1 MTLRDKKK
9 TGRNLLVL
17 SLMLACAF
25 STIPPVHAAT
35 AGDSDELRFPIKA
48 YQVNGNSLLK
58 ADVIDRLLQPY
69 TGSARSFSDIEAAR
83 EALQHAYQTAGYSAV
98 AVTLPEQTLQ
108 GGIVNLT
115 VVEAHLA
122 TIYIANGRHYD
133 RANVLNS
140 LPALVVGQVPNMHR
154 VDEELTLANDNPGKT
169 TAVVLRKGVEPN
181 TINASVQVQDSKPWR
196 TFFTLDNS
204 GNAQTGKFRLGL
216 GYQYANVA
224 NRDQVLTLQYL
235 TSPDHLSS
243 VSAYG
248 AGYHIPLYSLGDSL
262 DLFAGYAN
270 INAGTV
276 AQLFSV
282 SGKGSIFGLRYN
294 QHLSDTARY
303 KQQLIYGIDYR
314 AYRNDI
320 SFVGTP
326 IGHDV
331 TVHPLSLAYSGRY
344 SATQG
349 ECNFA
354 LTALQ
359 NIAGGAHGNRADFA
373 LARTGAS
380 ADYRL
385 LRLTTD
391 CRRAIGAA
399 WQIRLKSSGQYT
411 SQPLVPGE
419 QFGLGGLHSVRGF
432 DERQFAGD
440 KGLQV
445 SLELYSP
452 DVSHV
457 VSLNNASLRGLVF
470 YDAGFVSLNDAQ
482 AGDIAH
488 TNISSAGFGL
498 RVGVAKRLSLELD
511 YAHILRAG
519 NSSLSDHNRVQ
530 GSLTL
535 VF

>member
-1 MTLRDKKK
+1 MALRDKKK
-9 TGRNLLVL
+9 IGRNLLVL
-17 SLMLACAF
+17 SLMFAGA
-25 STIPPVHAAT
+25 SQTIPSVHAAT
-35 AGDSDELRFPIKA
+35 AGDTDELRFPIKT
-48 YQVNGNSLLK
+48 YRVSGNSLLK

-69 TGSARSFSDIEAAR
+69 TGNARSFSDIEAAR
-83 EALQHAYQTAGYSAV
+83 EALQHAYQVAGYSAV
-98 AVTLPEQTLQ
+98 AVTLPEQTMQ
-108 GGIVNLT
+108 GGIVNFT

-122 TIYIANGRHYD
+122 AISIANNHHYD

-140 LPALVVGQVPNMHR
+140 LPALAMGQVPNMHR
-154 VDEELTLANDNPGKT
+154 VDEELALANDNPGKA

-196 TFFTLDNS
+196 TFLTLDNS
-204 GNAQTGKFRLGL
+204 GNAQTGNFRLGI

-235 TSPDHLSS
+235 TSPGHISS

-248 AGYHIPLYSLGDSL
+248 AGYHIPLYTLGDSL
-262 DLFAGYAN
+262 DLFAGYAS

-294 QHLSDTARY
+294 QHLSDSAGY

-320 SFVGTP
+320 RFSGTP
-326 IGHDV
+326 IGANV
-331 TVHPLSLAYSGRY
+331 TVHPLSLTYSGRY
-344 SATQG
+344 RATQS
-349 ECNFA
+349 ECSFA
-354 LTALQ
+354 FTALQ
-359 NIAGGAHGNRADFA
+359 NIAGGAHGNSADFA
-373 LARTGAS
+373 LARTDAS
-380 ADYRL
+380 AGYRL
-385 LRLTTD
+385 SRLTAD
-391 CRRAIGAA
+391 CRHAFAAA
-399 WQIRLKSSGQYT
+399 WQIRFKSSGQYT

-440 KGLQV
+440 KGMQG

-452 DVSHV
+452 DFSRA
-457 VSLNNASLRGLVF
+457 VSLNNASLRGLIF
-470 YDAGFVSLNDAQ
+470 YDAGVVSLVDAQ
-482 AGDIAH
+482 VGDIAH